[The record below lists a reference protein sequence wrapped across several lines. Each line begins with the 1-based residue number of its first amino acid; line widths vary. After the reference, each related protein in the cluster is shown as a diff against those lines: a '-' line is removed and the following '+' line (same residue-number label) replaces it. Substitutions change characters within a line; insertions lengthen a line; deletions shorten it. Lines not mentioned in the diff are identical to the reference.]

1 MATKIT
7 LFRAGNGD
15 VTLLALER
23 GRAIHIDMNVRT
35 AADDPDGDAR
45 DVASLLPEWPTRD
58 NYRRLGQCQATDI
71 VDQLLTRIAGGLCQ
85 PSNNVW

>member
-7 LFRAGNGD
+7 LSRAGNSD
-15 VTLLALER
+15 VTLVALER

-35 AADDPDGDAR
+35 AADDPDGDTR
-45 DVASLLPEWPTRD
+45 DVASVLLEWPTRD
-58 NYRRLGQCQATDI
+58 NQRRLWQRQATDI
-71 VDQLLTRIAGGLCQ
+71 VDQLLTRIAGGLGQ